1 MATRDYVDA
10 VRMEN
15 IHMAFGNVVA
25 LKNISLEVGAN
36 EIVGLIGDNGAGK
49 STLIKIVTG
58 VLKPS
63 SGRLYIRDRLVD
75 PARYSVRRAHDLRIE
90 AVHQEKSLAD
100 KQPLW
105 RNLFVGRQMT
115 NRLGFIDV
123 KRQKEVANRLL
134 LEQIGFRGAGID
146 ADSTVGDLSGGE
158 RQGIAIGRAMYFDA
172 DLIILDE
179 PTVALA
185 LKEVQKVLDFV
196 RRIKESGRACIYIEH
211 NLAHVHELADRL
223 VILDR
228 GEVVSVI
235 GRGELSLA
243 ELTRYLIDLQSA
255 REGAAA
261 P

>member
-1 MATRDYVDA
+1 VSTRDYVNA

-15 IHMAFGNVVA
+15 IQMAFGNVVA
-25 LKNISLEVGAN
+25 LKNINLEVGAN

-58 VLKPS
+58 VLKPTG
-63 SGRLYIRDRLVD
+63 GRLYIRDRLVD
-75 PARYSVRRAHDLRIE
+75 PEQYSVRRAHDLRIE

-105 RNLFVGRQMT
+105 RNLFVGRQIT
-115 NRLGFIDV
+115 SRLGFINV
-123 KRQKEVANRLL
+123 RRQKEVANRLL
-134 LEQIGFRGAGID
+134 LDQIGFRGAGID

-196 RRIKESGRACIYIEH
+196 RGIKESGRACIYIEH

-228 GEVVSVI
+228 GEVVSVL

-243 ELTRYLIDLQSA
+243 DLTRYLIDLQSA
-255 REGAAA
+255 REGARA